1 MPEISRFYGIIIKM
15 YFGDHNPPH
24 FHVEYGSAE
33 ALISINTLGV
43 VHGKLPPRIM
53 GMVAEWAALHQ
64 DELLAY
70 WQKAKDFEPLDKID
84 PLP

>member
-24 FHVEYGSAE
+24 FHVEYGDAE

-43 VHGKLPPRIM
+43 IQGKLPPRVM
-53 GMVAEWAALHQ
+53 GMVAEWAALHH
-64 DELLAY
+64 DELYQL
-70 WQKAKDFEPLDKID
+70 EIRIVH
-84 PLP
+84 